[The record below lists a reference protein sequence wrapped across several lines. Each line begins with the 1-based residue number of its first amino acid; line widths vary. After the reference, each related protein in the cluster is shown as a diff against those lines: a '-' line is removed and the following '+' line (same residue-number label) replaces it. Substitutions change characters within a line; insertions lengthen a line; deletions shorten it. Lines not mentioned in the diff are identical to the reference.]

1 MTLRLA
7 PLTAALLLS
16 LLALNIWLAT
26 AATQSHDLG
35 DQELTTTPR
44 WSPNISRTALE
55 VPSPKAVSGHD
66 DVLARP
72 VFFKSRQPYVPPPPA
87 PPPAP
92 KVQPSAPAAP
102 LDPGLVLAGVMID
115 GAVKKAFV
123 VNKADSQGAWL
134 AEGESVGGWK
144 VLTIDAGAARLQQA
158 GRTIALHLYPTSP

>member
-26 AATQSHDLG
+26 AATRSHDLG
-35 DQELTTTPR
+35 DQELTTAPR
-44 WSPNISRTALE
+44 WSPSIARTALE
-55 VPSPKAVSGHD
+55 VPSPKAMSGHD

-92 KVQPSAPAAP
+92 KVQPPAPAVP
-102 LDPGLVLAGVMID
+102 LDPGLVLAGVMIE

-123 VNKADSQGAWL
+123 VNKADSQGAWV
-134 AEGESVGGWK
+134 AEGDAVAGWQ
-144 VLTIDAGAARLQQA
+144 VFSITAADAKLHNA
-158 GRTIALHLYPTSP
+158 GRTIHLDLYPTSR